1 MSATRTTIAAAL
13 AGAALLF
20 LPGCHRP
27 DLVQGEVE
35 AAQVDVSA
43 KIPGRV
49 AEVLVDV
56 GQKVRRG
63 DTLARLASPE
73 ISAKL
78 DQASAARAAASA
90 QSTKAD
96 RGAREEE
103 VRAAES
109 QWQRAEAAATLAKT
123 TWERLERLSR
133 DGVVP
138 AQRRDEAE
146 ANWKAARAAAD
157 AAKAVRD
164 MALAGARSED
174 RDAAA
179 AVVRQAQG
187 AVSEVEA
194 YLGETTLVAPRDG
207 EVSARNVEPG
217 ELTAPGYPV
226 VTLVDLSDVWVV
238 FNLREDRLAGLAVG
252 DRLVARVPALGRE
265 LELRVTTLAPLADF
279 ATWRSTSASGGF
291 DLKTFEV
298 RAKPAAA
305 VDGLRPGMSAIV
317 DWGRRPR

>member
-1 MSATRTTIAAAL
+1 MSTTRTTTAAIL
-13 AGAALLF
+13 AGAASLL
-20 LPGCHRP
+20 LHGCHRP

-35 AAQVDVSA
+35 AGQVDVSA
-43 KIPGRV
+43 KIAGRV

-56 GQKVRRG
+56 GQKVKKG
-63 DTLARLASPE
+63 DTLVRLASPE
-73 ISAKL
+73 IGAKL
-78 DQASAARAAASA
+78 DQASAARAAATA
-90 QSTKAD
+90 QSAKAD
-96 RGAREEE
+96 RGARQEEI
-103 VRAAES
+103 RAAES
-109 QWQRAEAAATLAKT
+109 QWVRAEAAATLGKT

-157 AAKAVRD
+157 AARAVYD
-164 MALAGARSED
+164 MALAGARGED

-187 AVSEVEA
+187 AVSEIEA

-207 EVSARNVEPG
+207 EVASRNVEPG
-217 ELTAPGYPV
+217 ELAAPGYPM
-226 VTLVDLSDVWVV
+226 VTLVDLSDAWVV
-238 FNLREDRLAGLAVG
+238 FNLREDRLAGLKVG
-252 DRLVARVPALGRE
+252 DRIDARVPALGRNV
-265 LELRVTTLAPLADF
+265 ELRVTTLAPFADF

-298 RAKPAAA
+298 RAKPAAP

-317 DWGRRPR
+317 DWGRRSR